1 MHVLV
6 IFIFVTAEY
15 HHNIVGASGVC
26 EPLIQENN
34 TLPVN
39 STSMPVNTRIRTP
52 CKEGYLRKPGTSN
65 MYRCA
70 AKGGKLSW
78 INDLKLECIP
88 DPRIPPVKEPP
99 VTMASEISSSTWSTS
114 RQNITTGSP
123 PTQSSTLST
132 TTDAPRTELNLTTST
147 TEKIQTICVTIKPK
161 TEATNEGTT
170 NETTT
175 YPTTEPSV
183 NMTSEILSSTRSTSR
198 QNITTGSPPTQ
209 SSKPSTTTG
218 ANTSTNTSAS
228 EHNQQKQHDRNASI
242 IGVAGGIILVCLVAA
257 AAVLWWRCKRRATNP
272 ANEIQLDHTNYAAC
286 ITYIPVPV
294 SEHCSAEPPD
304 MDAAANKSTTD
315 SQTE

>member
-88 DPRIPPVKEPP
+88 DPRIPP
-99 VTMASEISSSTWSTS
+99 
-114 RQNITTGSP
+114 
-123 PTQSSTLST
+123 
-132 TTDAPRTELNLTTST
+132 DAPRTELNLTTST

>member
-161 TEATNEGTT
+161 T
-170 NETTT
+170 
-175 YPTTEPSV
+175 
-183 NMTSEILSSTRSTSR
+183 
-198 QNITTGSPPTQ
+198 
-209 SSKPSTTTG
+209 G

>member
-88 DPRIPPVKEPP
+88 DPRIPP
-99 VTMASEISSSTWSTS
+99 
-114 RQNITTGSP
+114 
-123 PTQSSTLST
+123 
-132 TTDAPRTELNLTTST
+132 DAPRTELNLTTST

-161 TEATNEGTT
+161 
-170 NETTT
+170 
-175 YPTTEPSV
+175 
-183 NMTSEILSSTRSTSR
+183 
-198 QNITTGSPPTQ
+198 
-209 SSKPSTTTG
+209 TG

>member
-132 TTDAPRTELNLTTST
+132 TT
-147 TEKIQTICVTIKPK
+147 
-161 TEATNEGTT
+161 
-170 NETTT
+170 
-175 YPTTEPSV
+175 
-183 NMTSEILSSTRSTSR
+183 
-198 QNITTGSPPTQ
+198 
-209 SSKPSTTTG
+209 G

>member
-88 DPRIPPVKEPP
+88 DPRIPPV
-99 VTMASEISSSTWSTS
+99 
-114 RQNITTGSP
+114 
-123 PTQSSTLST
+123 

-161 TEATNEGTT
+161 
-170 NETTT
+170 
-175 YPTTEPSV
+175 
-183 NMTSEILSSTRSTSR
+183 
-198 QNITTGSPPTQ
+198 
-209 SSKPSTTTG
+209 TG

>member
-34 TLPVN
+34 TMPAD
-39 STSMPVNTRIRTP
+39 SISKPVNTRIRTR
-52 CKEGYLRKPGTSN
+52 CKEGYLRKAGTSE
-65 MYRCA
+65 MYRCTE
-70 AKGGKLSW
+70 KYGKLIW
-78 INDLKLECIP
+78 INDLKIVCIP
-88 DPRIPPVKEPP
+88 DPRIPP
-99 VTMASEISSSTWSTS
+99 
-114 RQNITTGSP
+114 
-123 PTQSSTLST
+123 
-132 TTDAPRTELNLTTST
+132 DAPRTELNLTTST

-209 SSKPSTTTG
+209 SSKPSTTTDSNSG
-218 ANTSTNTSAS
+218 KMADPKPDST
-228 EHNQQKQHDRNASI
+228 SI
-242 IGVAGGIILVCLVAA
+242 IGVAAGIMIVCLVSAAAA

-272 ANEIQLDHTNYAAC
+272 ANEIELDHTNYAAC